1 MELPWSSQGYNP
13 SAMTAPEKPRLPRN
27 VWTLGCLS
35 FLTDLGGESVFP
47 LLPVYLA
54 GLGAGP
60 RFLGLVE
67 GVADG
72 LSSALGVISGRIS
85 DRRGRRKG
93 LTVFGYSLSG
103 AVRPLLAF
111 ATSPWQVLAV
121 RWLDRTGKG
130 IRNAPR
136 DALIADSTPKA
147 IWGRAFGMQKAM
159 DHLGATLGPLIV
171 WFLMRPEGLGVSLAT
186 VFLLAAVP
194 GILTLLVGIF
204 GVKEAP
210 AIMKPKERADWSK
223 AGKFTPAFR
232 GYLLLVFCFGLGL
245 SSDAF
250 LLTRAREVGVPLAQL
265 PLMWAAFSGLK
276 SLCSVPAGYLA
287 DRMSRKRLLIVGWLV
302 YAATYSAFARVSS
315 PGAMWG
321 IFCAYALFSGLTEG
335 TERALV
341 SDLVGQDVRATAFG
355 AFQLMTGV
363 STLLASL
370 LCGAI
375 WHWQGP
381 GMAFGLAAM
390 LAAAGS
396 LGLAFLKLPAPANT
410 SGV

>member
-1 MELPWSSQGYNP
+1 MSAP
-13 SAMTAPEKPRLPRN
+13 SKPRLPRN
-27 VWTLGCLS
+27 VWTLGTLS
-35 FLTDLGGESVFP
+35 FLTDLGGESIFP

-60 RFLGLVE
+60 GFLGLVE

-72 LSSALGVISGRIS
+72 LSSALGVVSGRIS
-85 DRRGRRKG
+85 DLSRRRKG
-93 LTVFGYSLSG
+93 LTVFGYSLSA

-111 ATSPWQVLAV
+111 AASPWHVLVV

-147 IWGRAFGMQKAM
+147 IWGRAFGVQKAM

-171 WFLMRPEGLGVSLAT
+171 WWLMSERGPGVTLKT
-186 VFLLAAVP
+186 ILLLAVIP
-194 GILTLLVGIF
+194 GALTVLVGIF

-210 AIMKPKERADWSK
+210 VPSAPKPGTDWSK
-223 AGKFTPAFR
+223 ARAFPPGFR
-232 GYLLLVFCFGLGL
+232 RYLLLVFLFGLGL

-250 LLTRAREVGVPLAQL
+250 LLIRAKEVGIPLAQL
-265 PLMWAAFSGLK
+265 PLLWAAFSGLK
-276 SLCSVPAGYLA
+276 ALCSIPAGYLA
-287 DRMSRKRLLIVGWLV
+287 DRMPRKRLLLAGWLV
-302 YAATYSAFARVSS
+302 YAATYLGFAHLSS

-321 IFCAYALFSGLTEG
+321 LFCAYALFSGLTEG

-341 SDLVGQDVRATAFG
+341 SDLVGADVRATAFG
-355 AFQLMTGV
+355 AFQLAVGV

-370 LCGAI
+370 LCGAL
-375 WHWQGP
+375 WEWQGP
-381 GMAFGLAAM
+381 TLAFSVAAL

-396 LGLAFLKLPAPANT
+396 LGLAFLKLPAARQD
-410 SGV
+410 